1 MTSRPVTAHAPR
13 PLIRD
18 MAIDDCESVAR
29 VRVRGWQSA
38 YAGLMPQAH
47 LDAMDIAADAER
59 RRGFF
64 AETGAGVDV
73 VAERPGLGVVGWA
86 AYGPYREDGRRLA
99 RGELY
104 AIYVLPEQTG
114 TGVGRALM
122 AEVLARATEA
132 GHPDLALW
140 VLKDNAPAR
149 RFYERAGFRAD
160 GVEEPFDVDGVV
172 VPEVR
177 YVRPLGRP
185 LSPSAGG

>member
-1 MTSRPVTAHAPR
+1 MTSRPTAHAPR

-18 MAIDDCESVAR
+18 MTIDDCEAVAR

-64 AETGAGVDV
+64 TEAGAVVDV
-73 VAERPGLGVVGWA
+73 VAERAGLGVVGWA
-86 AYGPYREDGRRLA
+86 AYGPYREGGGRLA

-122 AEVLARATEA
+122 AQVLTGAAEA
-132 GHPDLALW
+132 GHRDLALW
-140 VLKDNAPAR
+140 VLKDNTPAR

-160 GVEEPFDVDGVV
+160 GAEEPFDVDGVA

-177 YVRPLGRP
+177 YVRALSGPLGP
-185 LSPSAGG
+185 PAAG

>member
-1 MTSRPVTAHAPR
+1 MTSRPAAPHTRR

-18 MAIDDCESVAR
+18 MTLDDCEAVAK

-64 AETGAGVDV
+64 AEGNAVV
-73 VAERPGLGVVGWA
+73 NLVAERAGLGVIGWA
-86 AYGPYREDGRRLA
+86 AYGPYREDGRLLA
-99 RGELY
+99 HGEVY
-104 AIYVLPEQTG
+104 ALYVLPEQIG
-114 TGVGRALM
+114 TGAGRALM
-122 AEVLARATEA
+122 AEVLTRAAAA
-132 GHPDLALW
+132 GHPDVALW
-140 VLKDNAPAR
+140 VLKENAPAR
-149 RFYERAGFRAD
+149 RFYERAGFRPD
-160 GVEEPFDVDGVV
+160 GAEEDFDVDGVA

-177 YVRPLGRP
+177 YARA

>member
-1 MTSRPVTAHAPR
+1 MTARPAPAHAPD

-18 MAIDDCESVAR
+18 MTVDDCEAVAT

-47 LDAMDIAADAER
+47 LDAMDIAEDAER

-64 AETGAGVDV
+64 AADDAVV
-73 VAERPGLGVVGWA
+73 NLVAERAGLGVVGWA
-86 AYGPYREDGRRLA
+86 AYGPYRENGKRLA

-104 AIYVLPEQTG
+104 AIYVAPEQTG
-114 TGVGRALM
+114 TGAGRALM
-122 AEVLARATEA
+122 AEVLARAAAA

-140 VLKDNAPAR
+140 VLAGNAPAR
-149 RFYERAGFRAD
+149 RFYERAGFHAD
-160 GVEEPFDVDGVV
+160 GAEEPFEVDGVP

-177 YVRPLGRP
+177 YVRPL
-185 LSPSAGG
+185 SPPGAG

>member
-1 MTSRPVTAHAPR
+1 MTP
-13 PLIRD
+13 
-18 MAIDDCESVAR
+18 DDCEAVAT

-47 LDAMDIAADAER
+47 LDAMDIAEDAELR
-59 RRGFF
+59 RRYLSSRN
-64 AETGAGVDV
+64 GVVNV

-86 AYGPYREDGRRLA
+86 ALGPYREDGHRLE

-122 AEVLARATEA
+122 AEVLARATAA

-149 RFYERAGFRAD
+149 RFYERAGFHAD
-160 GVEEPFDVDGVV
+160 GAEEPFDVDGVG

-177 YVRPLGRP
+177 YVRTLTP
-185 LSPSAGG
+185 AA

>member
-1 MTSRPVTAHAPR
+1 MTSRPLSAHAPA

-18 MAIDDCESVAR
+18 MTVDDCEAVAR

-38 YAGLMPQAH
+38 YAGLMPQAY
-47 LDAMDIAADAER
+47 LDAMDIAEDAER

-64 AETGAGVDV
+64 TEAGAGVNV
-73 VAERPGLGVVGWA
+73 VAERASLGVVGWA
-86 AYGPYREDGRRLA
+86 AYGPYREDGERVV

-122 AEVLARATEA
+122 AEVLARAAAA
-132 GHPDLALW
+132 GHPGLALW

-149 RFYERAGFRAD
+149 RFYEQAGFRAD
-160 GVEEPFDVDGVV
+160 GAEVPFDVDGVAV
-172 VPEVR
+172 AEVR
-177 YVRPLGRP
+177 YVRT
-185 LSPSAGG
+185 LSPPEAG

>member
-1 MTSRPVTAHAPR
+1 MTLA
-13 PLIRD
+13 
-18 MAIDDCESVAR
+18 DCEAVAT

-47 LDAMDIAADAER
+47 LDAMDIAEDAAVR
-59 RRGFF
+59 RRHL
-64 AETGAGVDV
+64 TSQNGVVNV
-73 VAERPGLGVVGWA
+73 VAERPGSGVVGWA
-86 AYGPYREDGRRLA
+86 ALGPYREEGRRLA

-122 AEVLARATEA
+122 TEALARATAA

-140 VLKDNAPAR
+140 VLKENAPAR
-149 RFYERAGFRAD
+149 RFYERAGFHAD
-160 GVEEPFDVDGVV
+160 GAEEPFDVDGIA

-177 YVRPLGRP
+177 YVRTLTPP
-185 LSPSAGG
+185 PAG

>member
-1 MTSRPVTAHAPR
+1 MNRPASAHAPA
-13 PLIRD
+13 PWIRD
-18 MAIDDCESVAR
+18 MTLADCEAVAT

-47 LDAMDIAADAER
+47 LDAMDIAGNTRLQR
-59 RRGFF
+59 RYL
-64 AETGAGVDV
+64 ASPNGVVNV
-73 VAERPGLGVVGWA
+73 VAERPGTGVVGWA
-86 AYGPYREDGRRLA
+86 ALGPYREDGRRLG

-122 AEVLARATEA
+122 AEVLARATAA

-140 VLKDNAPAR
+140 VLKENAPAR

-160 GVEEPFDVDGVV
+160 GAEEPFDVDGVA

-177 YVRPLGRP
+177 YVRTLTP
-185 LSPSAGG
+185 AG

>member
-1 MTSRPVTAHAPR
+1 MTSRPVPAHAPR

-18 MAIDDCESVAR
+18 MTIDDCEAVAR

-47 LDAMDIAADAER
+47 LDAMDVAADAER

-64 AETGAGVDV
+64 TEAGAVVNV
-73 VAERPGLGVVGWA
+73 VAERPGPGVVGWA

-99 RGELY
+99 RGEVY

-122 AEVLARATEA
+122 AEVLTRAAAA
-132 GHPDLALW
+132 GHPDVALW
-140 VLKDNAPAR
+140 VLKENAPAR
-149 RFYERAGFRAD
+149 RFYERAGFRPD
-160 GVEEPFDVDGVV
+160 GAEEPFDVDGVA

-177 YVRPLGRP
+177 YVRPL
-185 LSPSAGG
+185 SPPAGG